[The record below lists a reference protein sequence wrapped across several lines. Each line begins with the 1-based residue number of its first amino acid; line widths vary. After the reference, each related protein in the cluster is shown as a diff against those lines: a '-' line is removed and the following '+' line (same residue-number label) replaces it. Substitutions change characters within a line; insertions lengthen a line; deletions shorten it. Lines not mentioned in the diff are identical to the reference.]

1 MRILADENIM
11 FVGQAFAALG
21 EVRTMPGREMRGEH
35 LCDVDVLLVRSVTQV
50 NAELIGDSP
59 VKFVATATIGTD
71 HVDTAYLAKRG
82 IGFASAEGCNANSV
96 AEYVVSALLTM
107 SSRLGRPLAGK
118 RLGVVGVGRIG
129 GRVVRYARALG
140 MDILMND
147 PPRQRAEGGDFVSLE
162 QVLVESDVVTL
173 HLPLTLGGPDA
184 TVHLI
189 GPGQLALMR
198 PRAVL
203 INTSRGEVVD
213 APALQAALQAGR
225 VRAVIDTWPNEP
237 GIDCD
242 LLSRV
247 DLGTAHVAGYS
258 ADGKLNG
265 TTMIYNAV
273 CQHLGIRPTW
283 SPAGLFAAPEFA
295 DLWLSEHGD
304 DESAI
309 GWAVWHAYDI
319 SRDDEELRKLLAL
332 PAADGGGHFD
342 ALRAK
347 YPYRREFSAY
357 TVKVPARLTPAAV
370 ALDVLGFQVRR

>member
-1 MRILADENIM
+1 VRILADENIM
-11 FVGQAFAALG
+11 FVRQAFAALG
-21 EVRTMPGREMRGEH
+21 EVRTMPGREVRCEH
-35 LCDVDVLLVRSVTQV
+35 VRDVDVLLVRSVTQV

-59 VKFVATATIGTD
+59 VRFVATATIGTD
-71 HVDTAYLAKRG
+71 HVDTSLLAQRG
-82 IGFASAEGCNANSV
+82 IGFAAAEGCNANSV

-107 SSRLGRPLAGK
+107 SSRLGRPLAGQ

-140 MDILMND
+140 MDVLMND
-147 PPRQRAEGGDFVSLE
+147 PPRQRAEGGDFVSLD
-162 QVLVESDVVTL
+162 QVLDESDVVTL
-173 HLPLTLGGPDA
+173 HVPLTLGGPDA

-198 PRAVL
+198 PQAVL

-213 APALQAALQAGR
+213 APALQAAVQAGR
-225 VRAVIDTWPNEP
+225 VRAVIDTWPYEP
-237 GIDCD
+237 GIDCE

-265 TTMIYNAV
+265 TVMIYQAA

-283 SPAGLFAAPEFA
+283 SPAGLLAPPERA
-295 DLWLSEHGD
+295 ELWLSEQGD
-304 DESAI
+304 DESATT
-309 GWAVWHAYDI
+309 WAVWQAYDI

-332 PAADGGGHFD
+332 PAADRAGHFD

-347 YPYRREFSAY
+347 YPYRREFGAY
-357 TVKVPARLTPAAV
+357 TVKVPAARTPVAV
-370 ALDVLGFQVRR
+370 ALDVLGFQVRQ